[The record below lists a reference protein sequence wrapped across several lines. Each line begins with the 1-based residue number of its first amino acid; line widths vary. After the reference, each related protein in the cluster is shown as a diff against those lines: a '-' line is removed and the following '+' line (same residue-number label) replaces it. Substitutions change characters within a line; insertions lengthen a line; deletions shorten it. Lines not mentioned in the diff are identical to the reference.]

1 MEPGSLSLLDRL
13 QFGGIAAFFG
23 LIIGGLIA
31 LIIMGLSYGVLDEPR
46 PYNLWL
52 VWFSGAFFFVTGT
65 LRGAEA
71 AETVVDGLLASAVVV
86 LGGIGIAGGG
96 QTLDGDFGWRH
107 SMWWSVT
114 FFLGIALV
122 AWLA

>member
-1 MEPGSLSLLDRL
+1 METVSLSLLDRI

-23 LIIGGLIA
+23 LLIGGLIA
-31 LIIMGLSYGVLDEPR
+31 LFIMALSYGVLSEPQ

-52 VWFSGAFFFVTGT
+52 VWFSGAFFFVIGT

-71 AETVVDGLLASAVVV
+71 AETVVDGLVAVAVVV

-96 QTLDGDFGWRH
+96 QTLDGDLGWRH

>member
-1 MEPGSLSLLDRL
+1 MESGSPSLIDRI

-23 LIIGGLIA
+23 LIVGGLIA
-31 LIIMGLSYGVLDEPR
+31 LIIMGVSSGVLGELR
-46 PYNLWL
+46 PYNHWL
-52 VWFSGAFFFVTGT
+52 VWFSGAFFFVVGVF
-65 LRGAEA
+65 RGAEA
-71 AETVVDGLLASAVVV
+71 AETIVDGLVASAVVV

-96 QTLDGDFGWRH
+96 QTIDGGVGWKR

-114 FFLGIALV
+114 FFLGVALV